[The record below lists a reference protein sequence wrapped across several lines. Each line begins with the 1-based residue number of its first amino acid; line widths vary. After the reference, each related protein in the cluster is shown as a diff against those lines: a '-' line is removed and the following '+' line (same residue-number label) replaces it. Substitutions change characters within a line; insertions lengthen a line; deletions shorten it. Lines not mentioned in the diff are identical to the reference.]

1 MNSRTGR
8 WLAGG
13 GLVLAA
19 AMIWCRDASWLPAVA
34 DTLPLL
40 AGLPLAWWLGG
51 PWIPRQPAVTGRT
64 KLAACAAGVAFAAG
78 WMIPSLTLM
87 TAAWT
92 VLACCW
98 AAVFHQPEV
107 RRWRV
112 VFLAALAFPWLV
124 IEWRQAG
131 WWFRLSS
138 SAAAELFFRLLD
150 MPVLREGTRLSVMG
164 VPVQVE
170 VACAGWNL
178 LQLTLLAGLVLG
190 IREIVSGRRF
200 FIFLTLLPALS
211 WVANTVRILVLTGIA
226 LSFDV
231 AAADGAIHGIT
242 GLLVIAVVIGM
253 ARLLCALL
261 EPPPDTTR
269 ITRVS

>member
-1 MNSRTGR
+1 MNADTGR
-8 WLAGG
+8 WMAGG
-13 GLVLAA
+13 GLILAA
-19 AMIWCRDASWLPAVA
+19 VMIWCRDGSWLSSMA

-51 PWIPRQPAVTGRT
+51 PWISRQPSVSVRMN
-64 KLAACAAGVAFAAG
+64 LAACAAGVAFAVG
-78 WMIPSLTLM
+78 WMIPTLTLM
-87 TAAWT
+87 AVAWT
-92 VLACCW
+92 VMAWCW
-98 AAVFHQPEV
+98 GAAFHRPEV

-112 VFLAALAFPWLV
+112 VFLAVLAFPWLV
-124 IEWRQAG
+124 VEWQQAG

-138 SAAAELFFRLLD
+138 SAVAELFFRLLQ
-150 MPVLREGTRLSVMG
+150 MPVVREGTRLSVMG
-164 VPVQVE
+164 VPIQVE

-190 IREIVSGRRF
+190 IREIASNRRF
-200 FIFLTLLPALS
+200 CIFLALLPALS
-211 WVANTVRILVLTGIA
+211 WVANTVRILVLTGVA

-242 GLLVIAVVIGM
+242 GLLVIAVVIGL

-261 EPPPDTTR
+261 EPSPDPAR